1 LNLLIIGRKIQG
13 DVINHLRIDDF
24 ILGGP
29 DKKFMTYSRLDPTG
43 PACPQISSFDFEL
56 SIDSEGTISYFTYLI
71 QIDGLVLKIGWQAMR
86 LG

>member
-1 LNLLIIGRKIQG
+1 LEEKYKAMLLIIY
-13 DVINHLRIDDF
+13 VLM
-24 ILGGP
+24 ILFWAGP